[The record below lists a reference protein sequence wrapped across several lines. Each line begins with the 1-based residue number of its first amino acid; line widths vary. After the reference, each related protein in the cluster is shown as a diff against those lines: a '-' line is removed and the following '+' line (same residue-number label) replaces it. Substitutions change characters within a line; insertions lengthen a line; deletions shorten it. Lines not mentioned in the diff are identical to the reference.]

1 MSIKRKLPNSNLGR
15 QNALYLAFGKQA
27 TISPGNEVLHP
38 QTATR
43 LTTEGPQYNTAL
55 SDVALAQSNLS
66 THTPLKV
73 VGITN
78 CRTYVSHFIQVF
90 NLGVAR
96 GKYLAGHRS
105 LYMLPVDSSAL
116 PTMTTDTET
125 VLWAHRIITGD
136 SARITAGGAPMANP
150 DTMEVITASSNANS
164 YFLAQNALSETLKA
178 RQQAVDDIN
187 PDADKLILR
196 IWDEVEAYY
205 GEDDA
210 EGTRAH
216 ARLWGVV
223 YVTEGP
229 AAILTGLVRDALG
242 NPRIGAEVIVVETG
256 AKAITNAE
264 GRYNLPTTVI
274 GTATVQASYPDTTP
288 ATTTVTIADHAE
300 EVTIAVGDLVVG

>member
-15 QNALYLAFGKQA
+15 QNALNLAFAKQA
-27 TISPGNEVLHP
+27 TITPGNEVLHP

-43 LTTEGPQYNTAL
+43 LTTGGPQYNTAL
-55 SDVALAQSNLS
+55 GDVALAQSNLS
-66 THTPLKV
+66 NHTPLKV

-116 PTMTTDTET
+116 PNMTTDAET
-125 VLWAHRIITGD
+125 VLWAQRIITGD
-136 SARITAGGAPMANP
+136 AARITAGGAPMANP
-150 DTMEVITASSNANS
+150 DTMEVSTASSNANTLFS
-164 YFLAQNALSETLKA
+164 VQNALSETLKNK
-178 RQQAVDDIN
+178 QQQVDDAN
-187 PDADKLILR
+187 PDADKLISR
-196 IWDEVEAYY
+196 IWDDVEAYY

-210 EGTRAH
+210 EGMRAH
-216 ARLWGVV
+216 ARIWGVV

-229 AAILTGLVRDALG
+229 AAILTGLVKDALG
-242 NPRIGAEVIVVETG
+242 NPRVEAEVIVVETG

-264 GRYNLPTTVI
+264 GRYNLLTTVI
-274 GTATVQASYPDTTP
+274 GTATVQATYPDTTP
-288 ATTTVTIADHAE
+288 ATTTVLIADHAE
-300 EVTIAVGDLVVG
+300 EVTIAVGDLVV